1 MKWIL
6 ALLLTAF
13 ASVAAAAEGAAPH
26 GDALHAAPAHGA
38 TPHVEAEHAAP
49 AHAEGIPWGK
59 MAFHAFN
66 LAILLGIIGW
76 FARKPLRDAI
86 ADRSLAIKKDMDE
99 INALRKQAQDRYAE
113 IESRLQG
120 YDRKLAEMKGDA
132 EKEAAAE
139 AREIAARAERDA
151 QQIQQAA
158 ERTIRDETLRARHA
172 LRKDAVELA
181 VKIAEEQLRHQITEA
196 DQRRLAADFLGTV
209 KGNGNG

>member
-1 MKWIL
+1 MKWVL
-6 ALLLTAF
+6 VLLLTAF
-13 ASVAAAAEGAAPH
+13 PPVASAAEDAHDHAAHGGTPH
-26 GDALHAAPAHGA
+26 GEAAHA
-38 TPHVEAEHAAP
+38 EAGHAEP
-49 AHAEGIPWGK
+49 AHAAAIPWGK
-59 MAFHAFN
+59 MAFHALN
-66 LAILLGIIGW
+66 LAILVGIIGW
-76 FARKPLRDAI
+76 FARKPIRDAI
-86 ADRSLAIKKDMDE
+86 ARRSVAIKKDMDE
-99 INALRKQAQDRYAE
+99 INALRRQAQDRYAE
-113 IESRLQG
+113 IETRLQG

-181 VKIAEEQLRHQITEA
+181 VRIAEEQLRHQITEA

-209 KGNGNG
+209 KGNDNG

>member
-6 ALLLTAF
+6 ALLLTALAPV
-13 ASVAAAAEGAAPH
+13 ASAAKEPSHGEPAPAAAAH
-26 GDALHAAPAHGA
+26 GDAAHADA
-38 TPHVEAEHAAP
+38 
-49 AHAEGIPWGK
+49 AHAEPASTIPWGK
-59 MAFHAFN
+59 MTFHALN

-76 FARKPLRDAI
+76 FARKPIKDAI

-99 INALRKQAQDRYAE
+99 INALRKQANDRYAE
-113 IESRLQG
+113 IETRLQG

-151 QQIQQAA
+151 QVIQQAA

-181 VKIAEEQLRHQITEA
+181 VKIAEEQLRLQITEA
-196 DQRRLAADFLGTV
+196 DQRRLATDFLRTV
-209 KGNGNG
+209 EGNGNG